1 MAEGAAERLPETLS
15 AGTVIAQKYRLTAHL
30 GAGGMGV
37 VWAAQE
43 IQTGAPR
50 ALKFLRPGADGPED
64 PDAVKR
70 FLREARAAAAVR
82 HPHVVAIHEVLQ
94 LPDGRPVMV
103 MELLTGESLRQ
114 RLIREGG
121 MSLEK
126 AASILLPVASAVGAA
141 HQQGIVHRDLKP
153 DNIFLGAGPGAS
165 TVTVLDFGI
174 AKVTRLDSSVTQS
187 VGLTGTGE
195 VMGTPNYMAPEQVFG
210 ERDVDHRCDV
220 WALGV
225 IMYECL
231 TGILPTRAANI
242 GQVFKLIVAGGIKPL
257 DSVLPGTAPPV
268 VELVHRMLARR
279 RDLRPF
285 DLNEVASLL
294 GRYTTVTVPAFGAP
308 PSRGSAGPVVD
319 GQEPEA
325 LPNADETVR
334 RAGTREDEPLRVP
347 VSSPHAVR
355 GRRLGR
361 LTTLGVGTLAV
372 SALVGESLLLWRA
385 NAKKAPQS
393 AAAGAAPV
401 VPRATGPSDGGAD
414 AVRTREGR

>member
-1 MAEGAAERLPETLS
+1 
-15 AGTVIAQKYRLTAHL
+15 
-30 GAGGMGV
+30 MGV

-43 IQTGAPR
+43 IETGAPR
-50 ALKFLRPGADGPED
+50 ALKFLRSGADGPED

-103 MELLTGESLRQ
+103 MALLTGESLRQ

-153 DNIFLGAGPGAS
+153 DNIFLGAGAS
-165 TVTVLDFGI
+165 AVTVLDFGI

-257 DSVLPGTAPPV
+257 DSVLPDAARPI

-279 RDLRPF
+279 RELRPF

-294 GRYTTVTVPAFGAP
+294 GRYTKVTVPAFGAP
-308 PSRGSAGPVVD
+308 PSRSSAGTAGPAGD
-319 GQEPEA
+319 GQDREA

-334 RAGTREDEPLRVP
+334 RAGTREDAPPRGTAT
-347 VSSPHAVR
+347 SPHTAR
-355 GRRLGR
+355 RRRLGR

-385 NAKKAPQS
+385 NAKKAPPS
-393 AAAGAAPV
+393 AAASAAPAL
-401 VPRATGPSDGGAD
+401 PRSMSGADGGVD
-414 AVRTREGR
+414 AVRTREDR